1 MSSLLQDNRQ
11 YALVPENNFEISI
24 GTSKRAL
31 HTLYTSNV
39 EAFGEIN
46 TQRLVINGYVFD
58 VNDLFVPSVEKENE
72 LKLIQ
77 SELVATSNLIVKET
91 VTASNFIG
99 NGDQLNFPALKSSII
114 PGSASLTLGSSNSLY
129 ANVFSDALTAQN
141 ASIGDTV
148 TAGYFEGDAS
158 RLTNLDR
165 MFDRVN
171 EDIIP
176 DSNMVHYLGSHTKR
190 FDTVYLRN
198 VDAIN
203 DLRGKRMVITN
214 ETHDQHLDEFI
225 SEVDDF
231 IAKFDIN
238 EDVMKRLSDKINIQA
253 DNIIAGVTYAV
264 DSINKSITVQDRIV
278 PQFSDQCHIGTSDLI
293 FTDVHT
299 NKLHVYDTLTLKDV
313 SADAIVCNKIESEE
327 ISGNG
332 QFIDGITHFGRIASN
347 IIPKFDDDVSIGS
360 PSLKFKEVQ
369 AKTMIADNIKLSGS
383 GQVAVPVIGKLDLRV
398 GFVYRELSRM
408 RFEAESISSFAHSI
422 DFDRGSFVVDKSG
435 LYHISLF
442 GLMTSEKNASQ
453 DLTTQWQISH
463 FNRAMNTTN
472 VIKFD
477 RQLTHTIFLT
487 ELDTISLSLF
497 SAPVAEMTVTQ
508 GIVVVNRVA
517 TIPDLSDVFST
528 L

>member
-39 EAFGEIN
+39 EALGEIN

-58 VNDLFVPSVEKENE
+58 INDIFVPSIEKENE
-72 LKLIQ
+72 LKLIL

-99 NGDQLNFPALKSSII
+99 NGDQLNFLALKSSII

-129 ANVFSDALTAQN
+129 ANVFAQN
-141 ASIGDTV
+141 ANISDTV
-148 TAGYFEGDAS
+148 MAGYFEGDAS
-158 RLTNLDR
+158 RLTNFDR

-176 DSNMVHYLGSHTKR
+176 DSNMVHSLGSHTKR
-190 FDTVYLRN
+190 FDTVYSRN

-214 ETHDQHLDEFI
+214 ETHEQHLDEFI
-225 SEVDDF
+225 NEADDF

-238 EDVMKRLSDKINIQA
+238 EDVMKRLGDKIDIQA
-253 DNIIAGVTYAV
+253 DNIIAGVTYTV
-264 DSINKSITVQDRIV
+264 DSINKSIMVQDRIV
-278 PQFSDQCHIGTSDLI
+278 PQFSDQCQIGTSDLI

-299 NKLHVYDTLTLKDV
+299 SKLHVYDTLTLKDV
-313 SADAIVCNKIESEE
+313 SADTIICNKIESEE

-369 AKTMIADNIKLSGS
+369 AKTMIADNIKLNGS
-383 GQVAVPVIGKLDLRV
+383 GQVAVPVIGKLDLRI
-398 GFVYRELSRM
+398 GFVYREFSRM

-435 LYHISLF
+435 LYNISLF
-442 GLMTSEKNASQ
+442 GLITNEKNAGQ
-453 DLTTQWQISH
+453 DLTTQWEINH
-463 FNRAMNTTN
+463 FNRAMKTTN

-497 SAPVAEMTVTQ
+497 SSPVEEMTVTQ
-508 GIVVVNRVA
+508 GIVVVNRIA